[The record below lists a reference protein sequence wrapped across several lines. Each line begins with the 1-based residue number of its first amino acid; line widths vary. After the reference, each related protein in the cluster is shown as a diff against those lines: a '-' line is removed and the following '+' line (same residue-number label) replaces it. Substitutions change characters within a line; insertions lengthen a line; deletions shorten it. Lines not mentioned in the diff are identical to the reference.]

1 MSNNKVLEMVG
12 EDRYFM
18 KKIVERKFQFAGHIL
33 RGSSGRL
40 ITRVLEERTEGKRGV
55 GRQRIMWLD
64 DIKRWSGERRYEQ
77 LKRKAKERD
86 IWRTMKANLRIED
99 GTND

>member
-18 KKIVERKFQFAGHIL
+18 KKIVERKFEFAGHIL

-40 ITRVLEERTEGKRGV
+40 MTRVLEGRIEGKRGV
-55 GRQRIMWLD
+55 GRQRIGLSSSNHPAD
-64 DIKRWSGERRYEQ
+64 LNTSE
-77 LKRKAKERD
+77 LA
-86 IWRTMKANLRIED
+86 
-99 GTND
+99 

>member
-1 MSNNKVLEMVG
+1 MLKISWRRFMSNDKVLEMLG

-18 KKIVERKFQFAGHIL
+18 KKIVERKFEFAGHIL
-33 RGSSGRL
+33 TGSSGRL
-40 ITRVLEERTEGKRGV
+40 MTRVLEGRIEGKRGV

-77 LKRKAKERD
+77 LKRKAD
-86 IWRTMKANLRIED
+86 
-99 GTND
+99 

>member
-1 MSNNKVLEMVG
+1 MN
-12 EDRYFM
+12 
-18 KKIVERKFQFAGHIL
+18 KIVERKFEFVGHIL

-40 ITRVLEERTEGKRGV
+40 MMRVLEGRIEEKRGV

-77 LKRKAKERD
+77 LKRKAEERN

-99 GTND
+99 DKND